1 MLHKDQILPFLFYQK
16 KCLDFICLD
25 TDQRPTTMMLMDQKQ
40 KKTNIKLVWKFLIKQ
55 KKIEFTTYTLFIT
68 NLLAD
73 TINKTLQ

>member
-1 MLHKDQILPFLFYQK
+1 
-16 KCLDFICLD
+16 
-25 TDQRPTTMMLMDQKQ
+25 MMLMDQKQ